1 MALRGL
7 WSFTSVGIGSA
18 RIERSA
24 GKTMSSKWTAQ
35 NSDPVARGLMAGF
48 PPADDRQVLAEGSL
62 SGSAFPQTR
71 WAFSHQRELKSTVN
85 IRRGTGAVSVLPK
98 KLRDDIDAVVFTT
111 MDGERMTWGQ
121 SMDAMFTDGVVIL
134 HRGAV
139 VYESYRGALSAEL
152 PHIAFSMTKSLV
164 GLIAASLAQEGKID
178 TSAPVATYVPEL
190 AASAFGDAS
199 VRQVMDMTVGVKYS
213 ENYVDPEAEVRTYGI
228 AAGYG
233 KPPEGYAGPHSIVEF
248 LATLKK
254 QGEHGAAFA
263 YKTCNTEVLAWIVQR
278 VTGKAMAQLI
288 SERIWQKMGMEED
301 AHIIVDPVGMAAC
314 GGGMNLCLRDLAR
327 VGEMMRNRGEFNGQ
341 RIVPAAVVDE
351 IAGGARQED
360 FAKAN
365 YTTMPGWSY
374 RTQWWVS
381 HDDLGAY
388 TARGI
393 HGQVCWIAPKAEL
406 VIARFASHPV
416 AANGNSVLDKVS
428 LPAYAAVAKHLMRG

>member
-1 MALRGL
+1 
-7 WSFTSVGIGSA
+7 
-18 RIERSA
+18 
-24 GKTMSSKWTAQ
+24 MSTKWNAQ
-35 NSDPVARGLMAGF
+35 NSDPVTRRLMAGF
-48 PPADDRQVLAEGSL
+48 PPAADKLVHSEGEL
-62 SGSAFPQTR
+62 SGSSFPQTR
-71 WAFSHQRELKSTVN
+71 WAFSHQREMKSTVN
-85 IRRGTGAVSVLPK
+85 IRRGAGPVSALPK
-98 KLRDDIDAVVFTT
+98 KLRDDIDGVDFTT
-111 MDGERMTWGQ
+111 MEGEQTTWGE
-121 SMDAMFTDGVVIL
+121 SMDALFTDGVVML
-134 HRGAV
+134 HRGTV
-139 VYESYRGALSAEL
+139 VYENYRGALAAEL
-152 PHIAFSMTKSLV
+152 PHIAFSVTKSFV
-164 GLIAASLAQEGKID
+164 GLMAASLAHEGVID
-178 TSAPVATYVPEL
+178 TAATAVTYVPEL
-190 AASAFGDAS
+190 AGSAFADAT
-199 VRQVMDMTVGVKYS
+199 VRQIMDMTVGVKYS
-213 ENYVDPEAEVRTYGI
+213 ENYVDPDAEVRTYGI

-233 KPPEGYAGPHSIVEF
+233 KPPESYDGPRSIVAF

-351 IAGGARQED
+351 IAGGARKED
-360 FAKAN
+360 FAKAG

-393 HGQVCWIAPKAEL
+393 HGQVCWVAPKAEL

-416 AANGNSVLDKVS
+416 AANGNSILDKVS